1 LISATVKGKFS
12 SFKERMKIEHKD
24 LEEPPLES
32 GK

>member
-1 LISATVKGKFS
+1 MVKGRVS